1 MTLDQIE
8 KIMDSKDFWVHKYD
22 DMFGAGEPGW
32 EFGQMTPCGED
43 WIETVESDDAD
54 TLLNS
59 LIRRLDGWDSEEE
72 AKIWFE
78 SAGKNGVP
86 GIRDLL
92 DDADWKEETLRD
104 LVAAI
109 QEAPDEEDEI
119 EESKKQEWKETSSD
133 EFGDIETNKY
143 YEIEVDDGFL
153 DDRFDSEK
161 AAVEFARKQKGDVR
175 IYVNGSEKYT
185 SGEYKG
191 QSEPLEG
198 ILVWE
203 RVNGKERSASNFDP
217 KRENKKVKEGVESE
231 DLSNS
236 IYNKVV
242 KIVKANFN
250 ENYYAIY
257 YHPSWMIQIEQNDDG
272 GFDTSCFDSVKK
284 YCKIVEN
291 ARGNMLTIQII
302 KNKKEDLE
310 ETENKR
316 TSTVKEGAE
325 PLIKGLKKVI
335 KESEDDVDLDK
346 LANEVEPTKLDEII
360 TEWEAKS
367 PLHERIIEEI
377 IDDSEGYDGD
387 KLAQIKGRLGDISYG
402 LVNGTVGSLIYYDD
416 TNKFFEEYYDDI
428 WDVVQEW
435 SEQGVEPLEALKRN
449 CDETEII
456 MGSDN
461 FKCWVVWMVYEE
473 IAYLF
478 GEALDEINSEEKVSA

>member
-8 KIMDSKDFWVHKYD
+8 KICDKEGFWVNKYD
-22 DMFGAGEPGW
+22 DMYGEGKPGW
-32 EFGQMTPCGED
+32 EIGQMSSCGED
-43 WIETVESDDAD
+43 WFETFEADDVDTFIANLESRID
-54 TLLNS
+54 N
-59 LIRRLDGWDSEEE
+59 WDSEEE
-72 AKIWFE
+72 AMPYIE
-78 SAGKNGVP
+78 RRGQNGVP
-86 GIRDLL
+86 SSIRDLL
-92 DDADWKEETLRD
+92 DDADWKVEQLKD
-104 LVAAI
+104 LLDAI
-109 QEAPDEEDEI
+109 KEAPDEENEI

-217 KRENKKVKEGVESE
+217 KRESKKQEGYIIRIDKDGVDGYWGPQSDAINNNNNVDKLSARIFKSRGAAQREINRYKHEMGNAQIEEINESKKVTEAPE
-231 DLSNS
+231 DE
-236 IYNKVV
+236 I
-242 KIVKANFN
+242 
-250 ENYYAIY
+250 
-257 YHPSWMIQIEQNDDG
+257 
-272 GFDTSCFDSVKK
+272 
-284 YCKIVEN
+284 
-291 ARGNMLTIQII
+291 
-302 KNKKEDLE
+302 
-310 ETENKR
+310 
-316 TSTVKEGAE
+316 
-325 PLIKGLKKVI
+325 
-335 KESEDDVDLDK
+335 DVDK
-346 LANEVEPTKLDEII
+346 LADEVEPTRLDEII

-449 CDETEII
+449 CDEVEII
-456 MGSDN
+456 MGTDN

>member
-109 QEAPDEEDEI
+109 QETPDEEDEI
-119 EESKKQEWKETSSD
+119 EESK
-133 EFGDIETNKY
+133 DIK
-143 YEIEVDDGFL
+143 
-153 DDRFDSEK
+153 
-161 AAVEFARKQKGDVR
+161 
-175 IYVNGSEKYT
+175 
-185 SGEYKG
+185 
-191 QSEPLEG
+191 
-198 ILVWE
+198 
-203 RVNGKERSASNFDP
+203 
-217 KRENKKVKEGVESE
+217 
-231 DLSNS
+231 
-236 IYNKVV
+236 
-242 KIVKANFN
+242 
-250 ENYYAIY
+250 
-257 YHPSWMIQIEQNDDG
+257 
-272 GFDTSCFDSVKK
+272 
-284 YCKIVEN
+284 
-291 ARGNMLTIQII
+291 
-302 KNKKEDLE
+302 
-310 ETENKR
+310 TE
-316 TSTVKEGAE
+316 A
-325 PLIKGLKKVI
+325 P
-335 KESEDDVDLDK
+335 EDDVDLENSDDVDK
-346 LANEVEPTKLDEII
+346 LADEVEPTKLDEII

-428 WDVVQEW
+428 WEVVQEW

-449 CDETEII
+449 CDEVEII
-456 MGSDN
+456 MGTDN

-478 GEALDEINSEEKVSA
+478 GEALDEINSEEQVSA